1 VFYENVADAILGKA
15 ELLVQLEQAIPVL
28 RIIQA
33 AFTSSLEGRKIAQSE
48 GKW

>member
-1 VFYENVADAILGKA
+1 MFYENVADAIWGKVP
-15 ELLVQLEQAIPVL
+15 LLVNLEQAIPVL

-33 AFTSSLEGRKIAQSE
+33 AFLSAKEGRKISQEE

>member
-1 VFYENVADAILGKA
+1 
-15 ELLVQLEQAIPVL
+15 VL

-33 AFTSSLEGRKIAQSE
+33 AFLSAKEGRKISQEE